1 MAEKRA
7 FVSFDYDNDVRYRD
21 FLIGQA
27 KNPLSPI
34 EIHDW
39 SLKYAFDSKWKTQ
52 CRDRIRRTHIVIQLV
67 GKNTHKALGADWEV
81 KCAKEEGVPVFGV
94 YIDKDNKGII
104 PPSLE
109 GSSVIYWTW
118 DGIANMVRKLAR

>member
-1 MAEKRA
+1 MARKRA

-34 EIHDW
+34 EIDDW

-52 CRDRIRRTHIVIQLV
+52 CREHIKRTHIVIQLV
-67 GKNTHKALGADWEV
+67 GQNTYRAEGAVWEV
-81 KCAKEEGVPVFGV
+81 RCAIEEGVPVFGI
-94 YIDKDNKGII
+94 YIDKNNKGFI
-104 PPSLE
+104 PSSLK
-109 GSSVIYWTW
+109 GSTVIEWTW
-118 DGIANMVRKLAR
+118 DGIASMVNKLT